1 MTTAA
6 DYTSVRFLEPFLNA
20 CDAPTL
26 LAASAVCKAWVA
38 PTTAQRKTL
47 GNSFRVSRAQ
57 IANRSAAVFA
67 TSAPSSKG
75 ENAILR
81 RAM

>member
-26 LAASAVCKAWVA
+26 LAASAVCKTWAFAHVPDARLATRGWA
-38 PTTAQRKTL
+38 GCSAQTTPDICLIKF
-47 GNSFRVSRAQ
+47 GSE
-57 IANRSAAVFA
+57 
-67 TSAPSSKG
+67 P
-75 ENAILR
+75 
-81 RAM
+81 